1 MRRDV
6 LIREVDDRAYRRAKA
21 AAALR
26 GISMG
31 SAVSEALENW
41 GNEHTRGLD
50 EEYRKDLEFVRKKW
64 KELRPRKGKAIVVA
78 SQKIKGVVDTYKEA
92 CEYSSKFKVA
102 LTFVV
107 EEESPEERDIELG
120 PELEIQS

>member
-6 LIREVDDRAYRRAKA
+6 LIREVDDEVYRRAKA
-21 AAALR
+21 VAALR

-41 GNEHTRGLD
+41 GNEKSHGID
-50 EEYRKDLEFVRKKW
+50 EEYRKDLEFVRKEW
-64 KELRPRKGKAIVVA
+64 KQLRKHQGKAIVIA
-78 SQKIKGVVDTYKEA
+78 SQKIKGVFDSYNEA
-92 CEYSSKFKVA
+92 REFSSKFKVA

-107 EEESPEERDIELG
+107 DENSPEERDIEIG
-120 PELEIQS
+120 PELEVQS